1 MFLSFSL
8 SPLRSFSSSIGGS
21 PEQKSD
27 DNRLGEFRKRT
38 PSILRNTMVH
48 PVKVGVAAFLIFCT
62 SALAAPPSQKIPG
75 VRALLNRLRSKRG
88 ASEGMEFPDFFH
100 RLANS
105 DDTASVVLKTV
116 ADIAASLVDTELKAT
131 FEQLFRQPED
141 LSKVDITIA
150 RVYHSCV
157 FVKLKCLFRD
167 ISTLVENNPSN
178 RRLVDARE
186 RVWVFLV
193 LFRNLDI
200 VYYEAEEPHHLRKKT
215 ELPRRAGLSEH
226 VLGEGDAEQLVE
238 QLKRLMQRVINGEN
252 IFLYSQRESGN
263 NVNDANRRCIDF
275 FGNDNDC
282 DQSEHTPVDYLAQSG
297 EQELEFSIG
306 WPHTE
311 RGKGATLHIEE
322 PSPLALSSSNWH
334 HPDFSSQSYDKGK
347 GPMYPGGS
355 TDLYPTQHAHGG
367 SDGGSAHSESGS
379 REASEGQIFHK
390 WL

>member
-1 MFLSFSL
+1 
-8 SPLRSFSSSIGGS
+8 
-21 PEQKSD
+21 
-27 DNRLGEFRKRT
+27 
-38 PSILRNTMVH
+38 MVH
-48 PVKVGVAAFLIFCT
+48 PIKIGVAAILIFCT
-62 SALAAPPSQKIPG
+62 SALAAPSGQEIPDFK
-75 VRALLNRLRSKRG
+75 ALLSRLRRNRTISRQ
-88 ASEGMEFPDFFH
+88 MEFPDFAEG
-100 RLANS
+100 LADH
-105 DDTASVVLKTV
+105 DDTARFVLRTV
-116 ADIAASLVDTELKAT
+116 ATIAADAVDTELKAT

-252 IFLYSQRESGN
+252 ILVYSELESGN

-275 FGNDNDC
+275 FGNDNNC

-347 GPMYPGGS
+347 GHMYPGGS
-355 TDLYPTQHAHGG
+355 TDLYPTQHAQGG

-379 REASEGQIFHK
+379 RKAPEGQIFHK

>member
-1 MFLSFSL
+1 
-8 SPLRSFSSSIGGS
+8 
-21 PEQKSD
+21 
-27 DNRLGEFRKRT
+27 
-38 PSILRNTMVH
+38 
-48 PVKVGVAAFLIFCT
+48 
-62 SALAAPPSQKIPG
+62 
-75 VRALLNRLRSKRG
+75 
-88 ASEGMEFPDFFH
+88 
-100 RLANS
+100 
-105 DDTASVVLKTV
+105 KTV
-116 ADIAASLVDTELKAT
+116 ADIAASVLDTELYAT
-131 FEQLFRQPED
+131 FEQLFRQPTD
-141 LSKVDITIA
+141 LSEVDITIA
-150 RVYHSCV
+150 RAYHSCV
-157 FVKLKCLFRD
+157 YERLKSLFGA
-167 ISTLVENNPSN
+167 ISTFVENNPSN
-178 RRLVDARE
+178 QRFVDAPAH
-186 RVWVFLV
+186 VWVFLV
-193 LFRNLDI
+193 LFYTLDE
-200 VYYEAEEPHHLRKKT
+200 VYYDAEKPHHNRKKT
-215 ELPRRAGLSEH
+215 ELPSDTGLSRN
-226 VLGEGDAEQLVE
+226 VLGPDDSTRKNLVE
-238 QLKRLMQRVINGEN
+238 QLKSLIQRVINGEN

-379 REASEGQIFHK
+379 REASEGQIFLHGYRRME
-390 WL
+390 LEV

>member
-1 MFLSFSL
+1 
-8 SPLRSFSSSIGGS
+8 
-21 PEQKSD
+21 
-27 DNRLGEFRKRT
+27 
-38 PSILRNTMVH
+38 MVH
-48 PVKVGVAAFLIFCT
+48 PVKVGVAVFLIFCT
-62 SALAAPPSQKIPG
+62 SALAAPAGPEIPD
-75 VRALLNRLRSKRG
+75 VKALLSRQRSKRN
-88 ASEGMEFPDFFH
+88 ASKKMEFPDFFH

-141 LSKVDITIA
+141 LSNTDIIIA
-150 RVYHSCV
+150 RAYHSCV
-157 FVKLKCLFRD
+157 YERLKSLFGG
-167 ISTLVENNPSN
+167 ISTFVENNPSN
-178 RRLVDARE
+178 QRFVDAPAH
-186 RVWVFLV
+186 VSVFLV
-193 LFRNLDI
+193 LFYTLDE
-200 VYYEAEEPHHLRKKT
+200 VYFNAEEPHHKRKKT
-215 ELPRRAGLSEH
+215 ELPSHSGMSFEP
-226 VLGEGDAEQLVE
+226 LGKDDYDKLVGE
-238 QLKRLMQRVINGEN
+238 LKPLMKRVINGEN
-252 IFLYSQRESGN
+252 IFLYSQRESTN
-263 NVNDANRRCIDF
+263 NDNDANRLCIDF

-282 DQSEHTPVDYLAQSG
+282 DQFEHTPVDYLAQSG

-306 WPHTE
+306 WPYTE